1 MTNTMLTKK
10 MRKVSVSWAR
20 EEYPKAKNNGERAEL
35 LTLMQFYCTQYNP
48 TLKGSLGGD
57 VYGPTCGHMQVKY
70 FNGRITIPAGATGD
84 IAADLKRALDEDAS
98 PTWVIWPDLN
108 TYAVFTKAE
117 LYTLLTNKLMMHEL
131 IEETEDRK
139 GEMTLRLKMGAGK
152 TKYFMNKLKKRTAS
166 VD

>member
-1 MTNTMLTKK
+1 

-84 IAADLKRALDEDAS
+84 IPADLRRALDEDAS
-98 PTWVIWPDLN
+98 PTWIIWPDLD
-108 TYAVFTKAE
+108 TYAVFTKDE
-117 LYTLLTNKLMMHEL
+117 LYSLLTNKLLMHEL

-139 GEMTLRLKMGAGK
+139 GVTTLRLKMGPGK
-152 TKYFMNKLKKRTAS
+152 TKYFMNKLQKRTAS